1 MVIKIHLNTYLKLPQ
16 MDLLGNNKE
25 ILEKY
30 NKIVIKFK
38 VYLKKNLIVN
48 QCIMINILK
57 LKYKFPMIEYI
68 QIFRIIKYQMIMK
81 IAHVYL

>member
-1 MVIKIHLNTYLKLPQ
+1 

-25 ILEKY
+25 IPEKY
-30 NKIVIKFK
+30 NKIVTKFK

-68 QIFRIIKYQMIMK
+68 QIFSITKYQKIIK

>member
-1 MVIKIHLNTYLKLPQ
+1 MRKYFSSWWWNTEKNIMKYGIKL
-16 MDLLGNNKE
+16 
-25 ILEKY
+25 
-30 NKIVIKFK
+30 K

-68 QIFRIIKYQMIMK
+68 QIFSIIKYQMIMK